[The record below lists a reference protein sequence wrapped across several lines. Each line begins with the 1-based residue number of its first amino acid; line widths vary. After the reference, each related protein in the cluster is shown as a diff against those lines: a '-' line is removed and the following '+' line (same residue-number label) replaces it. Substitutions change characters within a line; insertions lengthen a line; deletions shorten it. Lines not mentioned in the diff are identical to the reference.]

1 MPSEKEIAE
10 LLKENI
16 QASNRTTHA
25 IRAFV
30 RFLFIQLA
38 FYTAAFVLWQI
49 ALRFPDQD
57 NCGVLG
63 CEPHFAWSLLVGTL
77 VITGVFV
84 STKAGWSELALSNVP
99 GPESQTNDSQIV
111 KSFGDSANETKGKAK
126 NWAKDPSRILRA
138 ESDQ

>member
-1 MPSEKEIAE
+1 MSSEKDIAE
-10 LLKENI
+10 LLQENI

-49 ALRFPDQD
+49 ALQFPDQD

-63 CEPHFAWSLLVGTL
+63 CEPHFAWSLLVGAL

-84 STKAGWSELALSNVP
+84 SSRAGWSELALSNVP
-99 GPESQTNDSQIV
+99 GSESQINYSQIV
-111 KSFGDSANETKGKAK
+111 KSVADSAKETEGKAR
-126 NWAKDPSRILRA
+126 NWLSN
-138 ESDQ
+138 